1 MARKPGRPR
10 NENKKSRIQIAI
22 EPETREV
29 IERLAVAMDS
39 SMAAV
44 AGSILDD
51 NREELR
57 VTAEA
62 MERVLTNPTN
72 KAKAM
77 HLMMLELQ
85 KRSTEEQLSFLQ
97 DISDEAGKD
106 Q

>member
-1 MARKPGRPR
+1 MAGRGRP
-10 NENKKSRIQIAI
+10 KKDHKKVRFNVAV
-22 EPETREV
+22 EPETKA
-29 IERLAVAMDS
+29 ILERLAAAMDS

>member
-1 MARKPGRPR
+1 MAGRGRPR
-10 NENKKSRIQIAI
+10 KENKKVRFSVAV
-22 EPETREV
+22 EPETKA
-29 IERLAVAMDS
+29 ILERLAEAMDT

-62 MERVLTNPTN
+62 MERVLRNPTQ

-77 HLMMLELQ
+77 HLMMLDLQ
-85 KRSTEEQLSFLQ
+85 KRSTEEQLSFLK
-97 DISDEAGKD
+97 DIYDESGKD
-106 Q
+106 R

>member
-1 MARKPGRPR
+1 MAGRGRP
-10 NENKKSRIQIAI
+10 KKDHRKVRFSVAV
-22 EPETREV
+22 EPETKA
-29 IERLAVAMDS
+29 ILERLAEAMDS

-62 MERVLTNPTN
+62 MERVFRNPAN

-77 HLMMLELQ
+77 HLMMLDLQ
-85 KRSTEEQLSFLQ
+85 KRSTEEQLSFLK
-97 DISDEAGKD
+97 DIYDESEKD
-106 Q
+106 R

>member
-1 MARKPGRPR
+1 MTGRGRPKKA
-10 NENKKSRIQIAI
+10 NKKVRFNVAV
-22 EPETREV
+22 EPETKA
-29 IERLAVAMDS
+29 ILERLAVAMDS

-62 MERVLTNPTN
+62 MERVLRNPTQ

-77 HLMMLELQ
+77 HLMMLDLQ
-85 KRSTEEQLSFLQ
+85 KRSTEEQLSFLT
-97 DISDEAGKD
+97 DIYNESNKD
-106 Q
+106 R